1 MSNEKVREK
10 NMKTKSFT
18 GLLLV
23 LLMLLFLPAIEAA
36 QQEVP
41 GVGPGAEGADLAIT
55 NLDGNPRPEMLLM
68 AYGNFEKTSTFRYK
82 IGWNLN
88 ANGEAA
94 GWGNFIEVPGISEKS
109 QGAGL
114 AITQLDNNA
123 GPEMILMVYENPAQE
138 NSFRYKIG
146 WNLNHT
152 GEAQSWTGYFQAPGV
167 GWEAEGAGLVITQLD
182 NNQRPDMVLMVYD
195 APPKEENFFRYKIG
209 WNLDEKGEANR
220 WSSYMETLGI
230 SNNGTGAGAAVTQ
243 IDSDERP
250 ELIFMAHDN
259 VGKQVTFYYKI
270 GWNVNCQGEAAN
282 WSHYQAIPGN
292 NPEARGAGTAV
303 FDLDGEKG
311 PDFIYMA
318 YYPADTAGREAY
330 FRYTVVNNQAPLK
343 NIYLEMDRLETVKWP
358 AEQVSRAGTVHSH
371 QGIYAP
377 AGIRLTA
384 EHDQDAIVD
393 LKAGQP
399 YTDAEV
405 HSLLSTH
412 ANKNAPTGSIPIHAV
427 FLKAHQAGVSG
438 ISSITGK
445 KRSLA
450 VFADSYPTTAA
461 YLRAVVHQTGHT
473 LNLGHIHGESSRGS
487 ITPGQ
492 GFTIM
497 NPDWSLAP
505 GWNFAWSASALDY
518 FYHIPPS
525 QWQPRDREIVK
536 YIRPVSPSAQ
546 PKNLELKIGL
556 EMCNY
561 MLGSLIILY
570 VTLKNTGTEAVE
582 AAQYL
587 EPEFGFVEY
596 LIKVPDGREM
606 VFSPWTHKDHPAPMK
621 KLLPGETIRA
631 AAKIF
636 FGSKGWTF
644 KKPGGYQLQALYMKS
659 LRSRPLSVSILSS
672 INEDLKQAAELF
684 LESKEVGYFL
694 LFEGGDHLVEGK
706 SRLEAVAARYP
717 DTSLSTFANF
727 VLGAN
732 LMRDFANFK
741 ENRLRPAN
749 LQLAARYLET
759 AKIKVYSAHKILY
772 THLYLAEIYK
782 KRGQPERAR
791 KLLKEDLPAVMEWMK
806 GYYSFFEDN
815 NIFLKDL
822 MKK

>member
-1 MSNEKVREK
+1 MNQTLTIEYVIKKEK
-10 NMKTKSFT
+10 NMKAKSFT
-18 GLLLV
+18 GLLFV
-23 LLMLLFLPAIEAA
+23 LLMMLFLPAIGAA

-55 NLDGNPRPEMLLM
+55 NLDSNPRPEMILM

-94 GWGNFIEVPGISEKS
+94 GWDNFIEVPGISEKS

-146 WNLNHT
+146 WNLNHK

-167 GWEAEGAGLVITQLD
+167 GWEAEGAGLVVTQLD
-182 NNQRPDMVLMVYD
+182 NNQRPDMIMMVYD

-209 WNLDEKGEANR
+209 WNLDEKGKAAR

-230 SNNGTGAGAAVTQ
+230 ANKGSGAGATVTQ

-259 VGKQVTFYYKI
+259 VGKQVTCYYKI

-343 NIYLEMDRLETVKWP
+343 NIYLEMDRLEKVKWP
-358 AEQVSRAGTVHSH
+358 AEQVRRAGTMYSH

-377 AGIRLTA
+377 AGIRLTKVQ
-384 EHDQDAIVD
+384 DQDAIVD
-393 LKAGQP
+393 LKAGRP
-399 YTDAEV
+399 YADAEV
-405 HSLLSTH
+405 HSFLSTY
-412 ANKNAPTGSIPIHAV
+412 ANKNAPAGSIPIHAA
-427 FLKAHQAGVSG
+427 FLKAHQVGLSG
-438 ISSITGK
+438 ISSITDK

-450 VFADSYPTTAA
+450 VFTDGYPTEAA
-461 YLRAVVHQTGHT
+461 YLRAVAHQTGHAV
-473 LNLGHIHGESSRGS
+473 NLGHIHGEASQGS

-497 NPDWSLAP
+497 NPDWALAP
-505 GWNFAWSASALDY
+505 GWNFAWSASALDH
-518 FYHIPPS
+518 FYP
-525 QWQPRDREIVK
+525 
-536 YIRPVSPSAQ
+536 AQ
-546 PKNLELKIGL
+546 PKNLELKIDL
-556 EMCNY
+556 EMNNY

-582 AAQYL
+582 AAKYL

-596 LIKVPDGREM
+596 LVKVPDGREM
-606 VFSPWTHKDHPAPMK
+606 VFSPWAHKDHPAPMK
-621 KLLPGETIRA
+621 KLLPGETVRA

-636 FGSKGWTF
+636 FGGNGWTF
-644 KKPGGYQLQALYMKS
+644 KKPGGYQMQAVYMKS

-684 LESKEVGYFL
+684 LGSKEAGYFL
-694 LFEGGDHLVEGK
+694 LFEGGDHLAEGK
-706 SRLEAVAARYP
+706 RRLEAVAARYP

-741 ENRLRPAN
+741 ENRLRRAN
-749 LQLAARYLET
+749 LELAARYLET
-759 AKIKVYSAHKILY
+759 ATIKVYSAHKILY
-772 THLYLAEIYK
+772 THLYLAEVYK
-782 KRGQPERAR
+782 KMGQPERAR
-791 KLLKEDLPAVMEWMK
+791 KVLKEDLPAVMKWMK
-806 GYYSFFEDN
+806 GYYSFFEEN
-815 NIFLKDL
+815 NIFLLDL